1 MYKTILFIF
10 LAGLLGLTA
19 CGGRSPGKLP
29 KISGHRGVSSIAPE
43 NTLASLDSCIKYGV
57 EYMECDVCISK
68 DSVFYVLHDS
78 TLDRTTNGR
87 GLISEWLSQDIDTLD
102 AGSWFGAEFKGVRVP
117 RLVEVLRKAKR
128 HNVNITIDYR
138 TGDWRK
144 MMELIRAEGMEDS
157 CTFTFWDENDVI
169 AFRAFAPEVKTL
181 QAYVKGR
188 AELDDVVVR
197 LQPNIAVIRM
207 DSLTREIV
215 EACRERK
222 LQVLALSLGS
232 KDADAE
238 ARKAI
243 ELGVDILAVDQPDQI
258 IKKFR

>member
-19 CGGRSPGKLP
+19 CGDRTSGKLP
-29 KISGHRGVSSIAPE
+29 KISGHRGASSIAPE

-78 TLDRTTNGR
+78 TLDRTTNGT
-87 GLISEWLSQDIDTLD
+87 GLIREWLSKDIDTLD
-102 AGSWFGAEFKGVRVP
+102 AGSWFGAKFKGVRVP
-117 RLVEVLRKAKR
+117 RLADVLRKAKK

-138 TGDWRK
+138 SGDWRK
-144 MMELIRAEGMEDS
+144 MMELIRKEGMEDR

-181 QAYVKGR
+181 QAYVKSP
-188 AELDDVVVR
+188 AKLDDVVAR
-197 LQPNIAVIRM
+197 LQPNIAVIRV
-207 DSLTREIV
+207 DSLTPELMKV
-215 EACRERK
+215 CRERN

-232 KDADAE
+232 NDADGD

-243 ELGVDILAVDQPDQI
+243 ALGVDILAVDRPDQI